1 MTAEELTKL
10 AQETGLDEEV
20 LLALVKSVESKTKE
34 NCAKICEENHRNDGT
49 PFVCRKI
56 MRAK

>member
-34 NCAKICEENHRNDGT
+34 NCAKIFCG
-49 PFVCRKI
+49 
-56 MRAK
+56 